1 MAGLRK
7 QAKGDSWQ
15 LRVTT
20 KKTRIVFSLTDL
32 SEAQA
37 NRWKL
42 FVQAIADSIDFE
54 RPLDRKTLEWL
65 ASLTPDQR
73 KKLSDKGLIEA
84 DNPVSKEIPLSEYLT
99 AYFESHKSELKKAS
113 WISYQHTRKRLDEFF
128 KGRTL
133 PSITAMDAKAFRQW
147 LETSNKRDKP
157 KDGEKAKPLA
167 INTIKRR
174 TGLCRQIFKQAIE
187 DGLISRNPFVGMST
201 SVRSNKERQHYIPIE
216 VFSKVLEKAPNATWR
231 SLLVLAR
238 LGALRIPSEA
248 QGLKWDH
255 IAWEAKRISIVASS
269 KTEHH
274 AKRAVR
280 ILPLLPAIETEL
292 LKLFA
297 EAEEG
302 AEYVFPNIQAD
313 TNLRKG
319 LTVMI
324 RRAGVMQWP
333 KLWQNLRA
341 SGATDFA
348 KNLPS
353 HVAAAI
359 CGHTEQ
365 IAQEHYWTITDGD
378 LDIAMD
384 KLSPKLAQ
392 KLAQMPVSEG
402 LESSPNV
409 SDSEDQETKKAPIIQ
424 GFDDICR
431 LMSSLGI
438 SIGVDDIGLDMSSL
452 SLGKS
457 SILQELAQKLAQFDI
472 KSLWKTLGDSDRL
485 TLFAV
490 AASLAKGAS
499 KA

>member
-1 MAGLRK
+1 M
-7 QAKGDSWQ
+7 
-15 LRVTT
+15 
-20 KKTRIVFSLTDL
+20 
-32 SEAQA
+32 
-37 NRWKL
+37 
-42 FVQAIADSIDFE
+42 
-54 RPLDRKTLEWL
+54 
-65 ASLTPDQR
+65 
-73 KKLSDKGLIEA
+73 IEA
-84 DNPVSKEIPLSEYLT
+84 DDPVSKEIPLSQYLT

-113 WISYQHTRKRLDEFF
+113 WISYQHTRKRLEEFF
-128 KGRTL
+128 KDRTL

-157 KDGEKAKPLA
+157 KDGGKAKPLA

-201 SVRSNKERQHYIPIE
+201 SVRSNKERQHYIPID

-248 QGLKWDH
+248 QGLKWEH

-324 RRAGVMQWP
+324 QRAGITQWP

-348 KNLPS
+348 KSLPS

-365 IAQEHYWTITDGD
+365 IAKEHYWTVSVGD

-384 KLSPKLAQ
+384 KLSPKLAT
-392 KLAQMPVSEG
+392 KLATMPVSEG
-402 LESSPNV
+402 LESSPSV
-409 SDSEDQETKKAPIIQ
+409 SDSEGQETKKAPKIQ

-438 SIGVDDIGLDMSSL
+438 CVTVDDIGLEWYSESQ
-452 SLGKS
+452 GK
-457 SILQELAQKLAQFDI
+457 
-472 KSLWKTLGDSDRL
+472 R
-485 TLFAV
+485 
-490 AASLAKGAS
+490 
-499 KA
+499 

>member
-15 LRVTT
+15 LRVTVQ
-20 KKTRIVFSLTDL
+20 KKRIVLSLTDL

-73 KKLSDKGLIEA
+73 KKLSDKGLIDGE
-84 DNPVSKEIPLSEYLT
+84 DPIKEELTLSQYLT

-113 WISYQHTRKRLDEFF
+113 WISYQHTRNRLEEFF

-133 PSITAMDAKAFRQW
+133 QSITAMDAKAFRQW

-201 SVRSNKERQHYIPIE
+201 SVRSNKERQHYIPID

-248 QGLKWDH
+248 QGLKWEH

-319 LTVMI
+319 LTLMI
-324 RRAGVMQWP
+324 QRAGVTQWP

-365 IAQEHYWTITDGD
+365 IAQEHYWTVSVGD
-378 LDIAMD
+378 LDFAMD

-392 KLAQMPVSEG
+392 KLAQLPVSEG
-402 LESSPNV
+402 LESSPSV
-409 SDSEDQETKKAPIIQ
+409 SDSKDHETKKAPIIQ
-424 GFDDICR
+424 GFDEICR

-438 SIGVDDIGLDMSSL
+438 SIAMDDIGLE
-452 SLGKS
+452 KVRNPQRKPYFPAEWV
-457 SILQELAQKLAQFDI
+457 LQRVL
-472 KSLWKTLGDSDRL
+472 
-485 TLFAV
+485 
-490 AASLAKGAS
+490 
-499 KA
+499 